1 MPIQIT
7 FDEQDELA
15 SDVLVVALPDHLNQ
29 LSTLTFQGH
38 NLTELLD
45 TYKQHHI
52 ISSEVGKVSSTRF
65 NENGLD
71 VRLITVGL
79 GNLKELNRARTME
92 VFGKLLQTLKGNHI
106 TSADVLLQ
114 SFASKAIEKIEIAEL
129 FSLQAKKA
137 LYHFNN
143 YKADKRVPYHLNL
156 KIHGAEADEVTAIK
170 DGEII
175 GEGIK
180 LARDFSNIPP
190 NILTPEYF
198 ADMISAHFEETSVE
212 VEVKDA
218 ETLQAE
224 GFGLIH
230 AVGKGSEF
238 GPRLITLT
246 YQGADDDSAPIALVG
261 KGITYDSG
269 GYSIKSKLGMQEMKF
284 DMCGSANV
292 LGMIEAAH
300 RLALP

>member
-92 VFGKLLQTLKGNHI
+92 VFEKLLQTLKGNHI

-129 FSLQAKKA
+129 FSADAITPTIFIGNAKRCA
-137 LYHFNN
+137 ASIIPSTL
-143 YKADKRVPYHLNL
+143 
-156 KIHGAEADEVTAIK
+156 AEPHISNF
-170 DGEII
+170 ISCI
-175 GEGIK
+175 PNF
-180 LARDFSNIPP
+180 DF
-190 NILTPEYF
+190 
-198 ADMISAHFEETSVE
+198 
-212 VEVKDA
+212 
-218 ETLQAE
+218 
-224 GFGLIH
+224 
-230 AVGKGSEF
+230 
-238 GPRLITLT
+238 
-246 YQGADDDSAPIALVG
+246 
-261 KGITYDSG
+261 
-269 GYSIKSKLGMQEMKF
+269 
-284 DMCGSANV
+284 
-292 LGMIEAAH
+292 IE
-300 RLALP
+300 